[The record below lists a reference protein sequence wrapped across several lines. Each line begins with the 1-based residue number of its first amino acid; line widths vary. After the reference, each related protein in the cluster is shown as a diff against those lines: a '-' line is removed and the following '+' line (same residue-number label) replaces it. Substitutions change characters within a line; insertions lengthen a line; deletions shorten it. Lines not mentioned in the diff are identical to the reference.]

1 MRLYLLLSLLGLLVF
16 TGCGPV
22 KPENLSPD
30 EKRVIYHSVQDEIEQ
45 LTAEGDTL
53 YASGY
58 YQAAAEAYELVNFY
72 EDRAVIPTDRI
83 RKIRIR
89 ANANGKHYYKRA
101 LKYLKKD
108 KKRALHEFNKMMRN
122 DPEYKDGKARFEM
135 LKNDPRIRTFLAKME
150 NDLQKALEKNK
161 GAAKDLKRINTALAR
176 LVKYDDSNNVAM
188 KAKGIIKAQRR
199 ALLNEAVRLYHKGAL
214 GKASAKFRLVQSI
227 YKKDRT
233 AEKYLDKIRLK
244 NRLAD
249 ILNRANKALAE
260 AAYAQA
266 IEAAEA
272 ALDIDANS
280 KEAKRILTAAR
291 KGYEKQIPDLIN
303 QGITY
308 YGKQDFEKALKAF
321 QAVLIMDPD
330 DNTSLTYIR
339 KIERQLET
347 IKSLK

>member
-1 MRLYLLLSLLGLLVF
+1 MRYTLLLGITALLFF

-58 YQAAAEAYELVNFY
+58 YMAAAEAYELVNFY
-72 EDRAVIPTDRI
+72 EDRAVIPADKI

-122 DPEYKDGKARFEM
+122 DPEYKDGKTRFET
-135 LKNDPRIRTFLAKME
+135 LKNDPEIRAYLAKLE
-150 NDLQKALEKNK
+150 KDLQSALNNNM
-161 GAAKDLKRINTALAR
+161 GTAKDLKRINKALDK
-176 LVKYDDSNNVAM
+176 LKEYDDGNDIAIQ
-188 KAKGIIKAQRR
+188 AKEIIKAQRS
-199 ALLNEAVRLYHKGAL
+199 ALLNEGVRLYNKGAL
-214 GKASAKFRLVQSI
+214 GKASDKFRLVQSI

-233 AEKYLDKIRLK
+233 AEKYLAKISNK
-244 NRLAD
+244 NRLGNLLKQAK
-249 ILNRANKALAE
+249 KALDKE
-260 AAYAQA
+260 SYAQA
-266 IEAAEA
+266 IETAEA

-303 QGITY
+303 QGIDF
-308 YGKQDFEKALKAF
+308 YGKQDFDQALKAF
-321 QAVLIMDPD
+321 QAVLIMDPE